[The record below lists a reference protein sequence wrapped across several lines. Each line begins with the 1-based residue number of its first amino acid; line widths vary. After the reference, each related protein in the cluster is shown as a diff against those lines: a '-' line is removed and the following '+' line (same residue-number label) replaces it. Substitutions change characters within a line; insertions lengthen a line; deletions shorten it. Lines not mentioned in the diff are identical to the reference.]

1 MAKVRVSLKGCQK
14 IYENALKLGDGEVQ
28 QAMEKSV
35 ATLSGV
41 YLRTAKKNTP
51 VGKKIVRK
59 DPKTGKVYRSNSEHM
74 RRSWDVG
81 EVEKKALGYSQQ
93 VFNSASYASYVN
105 DGHRQ
110 RPGRYVPLLGKSL
123 VASWVDGLNITEK
136 AQKAVRE
143 ASQKV
148 IKRNLHAVEK
158 RLFK

>member
-35 ATLSGV
+35 ATLAGV

-59 DPKTGKVYRSNSEHM
+59 DPKTGKVYRSKSEHM

-143 ASQKV
+143 ASPKV

-158 RLFK
+158 GLFK